1 MPYLKDHGSEF
12 GNIDIRLINHS
23 HLLEYQARFKLFKN
37 VKNLLQKAC
46 CYEGLVFKK
55 KQNTNYYYKLNVFG
69 LFSDQSKKFG
79 QFLLCVFL

>member
-1 MPYLKDHGSEF
+1 MKVWY
-12 GNIDIRLINHS
+12 
-23 HLLEYQARFKLFKN
+23 
-37 VKNLLQKAC
+37 
-46 CYEGLVFKK
+46 FKK